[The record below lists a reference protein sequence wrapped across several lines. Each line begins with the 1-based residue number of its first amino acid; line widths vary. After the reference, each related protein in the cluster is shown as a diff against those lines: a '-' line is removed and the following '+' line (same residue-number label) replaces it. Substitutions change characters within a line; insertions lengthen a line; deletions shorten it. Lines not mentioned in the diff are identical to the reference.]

1 MSLDPRSRER
11 LEALGRRLPRKL
23 PPPAP
28 AATESSPPPAQRDTG
43 RTGGHPIETARDPE
57 GLFHAL
63 MDASP
68 DGEVPPHLLDRL
80 RVLEE
85 ERRPAVPPGRRSS
98 PGRRSDAAGP
108 AAATELYTAF
118 RELLLED
125 EEES

>member
-23 PPPAP
+23 PPPEP
-28 AATESSPPPAQRDTG
+28 AATESAPPPAGGGAG

-57 GLFHAL
+57 HLFHAL

-80 RVLEE
+80 RVLEG
-85 ERRPAVPPGRRSS
+85 ERGPAAGRGRPAKGQRPGA
-98 PGRRSDAAGP
+98 PAGP
-108 AAATELYTAF
+108 AASELYTAF

>member
-23 PPPAP
+23 PPPEP
-28 AATESSPPPAQRDTG
+28 AATETVTPPGGRDAG
-43 RTGGHPIETARDPE
+43 RTGRHPIETTQDPE
-57 GLFHAL
+57 RLFHAL

-80 RVLEE
+80 RSLEG
-85 ERRPAVPPGRRSS
+85 ERRPAAPPGRRSA
-98 PGRRSDAAGP
+98 PGRRPETAA

-118 RELLLED
+118 RQLLLED
-125 EEES
+125 EEDS

>member
-23 PPPAP
+23 PPPEP
-28 AATESSPPPAQRDTG
+28 AATPPAEPRAG
-43 RTGGHPIETARDPE
+43 RTGGHPIETAQDPE
-57 GLFHAL
+57 RLFHAL

-80 RVLEE
+80 RSLEG
-85 ERRPAVPPGRRSS
+85 ERRPAGPPGRRSG
-98 PGRRSDAAGP
+98 PDRRSE
-108 AAATELYTAF
+108 AAAAAANELYTAF

-125 EEES
+125 EEGA

>member
-23 PPPAP
+23 PPPQSTAAETAP
-28 AATESSPPPAQRDTG
+28 SPAERGAG
-43 RTGGHPIETARDPE
+43 RSGGHPIETARDPE
-57 GLFHAL
+57 RLFHAL

-80 RVLEE
+80 RSLEG
-85 ERRPAVPPGRRSS
+85 ERRPAAPPGRRSS
-98 PGRRSDAAGP
+98 PGRRSDEATA

-125 EEES
+125 EENS

>member
-23 PPPAP
+23 PPPEP
-28 AATESSPPPAQRDTG
+28 TATESAPPPAGGGTG
-43 RTGGHPIETARDPE
+43 RTGSHPIETARDPE
-57 GLFHAL
+57 RLFHAL

-80 RVLEE
+80 RVLEG
-85 ERRPAVPPGRRSS
+85 ERRSAAAPALPAKGQRPG
-98 PGRRSDAAGP
+98 AAAAP
-108 AAATELYTAF
+108 AASELYTAF